1 MLQMI
6 LIMAIIHHFFCKWYR
21 VDLIFLFRPHH
32 EGEDKTPATDLSDA
46 CQMSL
51 WQIWTTYECAFL
63 LRLKLKALECSLAAY
78 NGNVKPSCSCG
89 FVDTWWRKWFSAG
102 WRWMGGWMYQVMPE
116 SDNEEPPLSAHPSL
130 PDPGWL
136 LITFQFIIAVRPITG

>member
-46 CQMSL
+46 CHNVPVADMDNIRVCFFALTGTQGLEMLSWGIQ
-51 WQIWTTYECAFL
+51 WQCQTFML
-63 LRLKLKALECSLAAY
+63 
-78 NGNVKPSCSCG
+78 SCG
-89 FVDTWWRKWFSAG
+89 YLKKVILCRLALG
-102 WRWMGGWMYQVMPE
+102 WVEGWVYQVMPE
-116 SDNEEPPLSAHPSL
+116 SDNEEPPLSAHPSWG
-130 PDPGWL
+130 DPGWL